1 MNKNTTQVA
10 VIYEPDFRL
19 DVFSVSLKADMKV
32 AFEEFCAKARVLDD
46 IELISARIAMGFFEV
61 ERITDGEDIDHLL
74 MQELLDAYDYD
85 EEELRSNLEL
95 FHNASDCPS
104 ICNATLEFEGDKTL
118 VFFDSECWTDNVI
131 AFPLRADFS

>member
-10 VIYEPDFRL
+10 VIYEPDLRL

-46 IELISARIAMGFFEV
+46 IGLISARIAMGFFDV

-95 FHNASDCPS
+95 FHNASDNPS
-104 ICNATLEFEGDKTL
+104 ICYATLEFNGDKPL
-118 VFFDSECWTDNVI
+118 VFFDSESWTDNVI

>member
-46 IELISARIAMGFFEV
+46 IGLISARIAMGFFDV

-104 ICNATLEFEGDKTL
+104 ICHATLEFEGDKTL

>member
-10 VIYEPDFRL
+10 VIYEPDFRV

-46 IELISARIAMGFFEV
+46 TGLISARIAMGFFDV

-85 EEELRSNLEL
+85 EKELRSNLEL

-104 ICNATLEFEGDKTL
+104 VCHATLEFDGDKTL
-118 VFFDSECWTDNVI
+118 VFFDSESWNDNVI